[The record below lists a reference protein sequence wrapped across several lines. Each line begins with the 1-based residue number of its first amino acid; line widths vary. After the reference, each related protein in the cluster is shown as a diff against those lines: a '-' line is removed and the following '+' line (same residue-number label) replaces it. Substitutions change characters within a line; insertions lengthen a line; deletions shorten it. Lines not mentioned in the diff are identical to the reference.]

1 MLQARVKLII
11 TGDDFGYC
19 PRRNQGI
26 VECFLAGA
34 VSNVSLLVNG
44 SAAAAAAQLA
54 RRHNIP
60 IGLHANLSEGS
71 PVCKVLKKN
80 SSLLNKD
87 GFFHGKMG
95 FRTVLA
101 KGLLKMSEE
110 LTAQVDLFCELTGH
124 VPHHMD
130 GHQHVHV
137 LPGRVRHV
145 FAQVLEE
152 YGIKYTRAPVEL
164 GLHSSAWIEPP
175 LMDFYLGVE
184 KDSLDTLDVFTR
196 HGIRWADIYIGL
208 STMGKHMSVSNIQ
221 SAIDTAVAAFAT
233 KENSVMT
240 QFSPQHQQSRTVTIE
255 LMVHPGYP
263 TIPPVG
269 GCGEGPDDFSQ
280 SWERL
285 HELQTLMNPEL
296 EDKSKLPNIQP
307 FFVRT
312 GIYFSKTSVWGK
324 KIK

>member
-1 MLQARVKLII
+1 MLQSRVKLIV

-44 SAAAAAAQLA
+44 SAASDAAQLA

-71 PVCKVLKKN
+71 PVCKALKN

-101 KGLLKMSEE
+101 KGLLKMSEVKQE
-110 LTAQVDLFCELTGH
+110 LMAQVDLFRELTGH
-124 VPHHMD
+124 IPHHMD

-137 LPGRVRHV
+137 LPEVRHV

-152 YGIKYTRAPVEL
+152 YGIKYTRVPIEP
-164 GLHSSAWIEPP
+164 GLHSCVWIEPP

-184 KDSLDTLDVFTR
+184 KDSLDTVDVFTR
-196 HGIRWADIYIGL
+196 YGIRWVDIYIGL
-208 STMGKHMSVSNIQ
+208 STMGKNMSVSNIK
-221 SAIDTAVAAFAT
+221 SAIDSAMLTFTT
-233 KENSVMT
+233 K
-240 QFSPQHQQSRTVTIE
+240 QSRTVTIE

-263 TIPPVG
+263 TIPPAG

-285 HELQTLMNPEL
+285 HELQILMNPEL
-296 EDKSKLPNIQP
+296 QNYYKTRNIQLCA
-307 FFVRT
+307 F
-312 GIYFSKTSVWGK
+312 KDL
-324 KIK
+324 